1 MANAPLLFAG
11 SLILFVS
18 GMLFGG
24 IVMDREV
31 TGKPDHQAL
40 HFEMEA
46 PTGVFDIDHNPG
58 VGAVTA
64 AARRGAINDGGG
76 TSIDETLAHLESLI
90 DQPNAVNPAM
100 ARLNQLQGKL
110 AALLGAKPA
119 GAGAGAALA
128 YVDQSVDAPVLTA
141 DTATGDVPWT
151 TARAQ
156 QFMLPRSD
164 NPEYFIGQARKAIG
178 QKAWEDEFMN
188 ASTEVALRD
197 GRPLIMCP
205 FALQHAGHGN
215 AQWVTAGITAL
226 AYRFNLLPVQPCRKN
241 GKMNTAPFRNFH
253 CVNEKNVEWKGM
265 NDGGGLANLAY
276 QAKLESLRAQGK
288 NMFVSGYFQ
297 YYHGFSYANDAVCW
311 AMRPDREAQ
320 EAVVSYFEKT
330 VLHNLTDVIDQHTS
344 LVAVH
349 VRRGDYTNAK
359 LKELHGALSVDYY
372 RDAWLMLQAKARLD
386 HPNATAN
393 NLVVLVFAASGTLDW
408 CKDNLQFPGAKRV
421 RFVDPNLNGR
431 GPGSDI
437 DLLAISLAD
446 YYILAN
452 STFGWWSHFYSE
464 CRRKMKDW
472 WFVPWSIKRR
482 KIDRGIFTLPQR
494 WHRARDKEKSI
505 TPNFVLSEYLYPNT
519 KKLFEAVD
527 D

>member
-1 MANAPLLFAG
+1 
-11 SLILFVS
+11 
-18 GMLFGG
+18 
-24 IVMDREV
+24 
-31 TGKPDHQAL
+31 
-40 HFEMEA
+40 
-46 PTGVFDIDHNPG
+46 
-58 VGAVTA
+58 
-64 AARRGAINDGGG
+64 
-76 TSIDETLAHLESLI
+76 
-90 DQPNAVNPAM
+90 
-100 ARLNQLQGKL
+100 
-110 AALLGAKPA
+110 
-119 GAGAGAALA
+119 
-128 YVDQSVDAPVLTA
+128 
-141 DTATGDVPWT
+141 
-151 TARAQ
+151 
-156 QFMLPRSD
+156 
-164 NPEYFIGQARKAIG
+164 
-178 QKAWEDEFMN
+178 MN

-253 CVNEKNVEWKGM
+253 CVNEKIVEWKGM

-330 VLHNLTDVIDQHTS
+330 VLHNLSDVIDKHTS

-372 RDAWLMLQAKARLD
+372 RDAWQMLQAKARLD

-393 NLVVLVFAASGTLDW
+393 NLVVLVFAASGSLDW
-408 CKDNLQFPGAKRV
+408 CRENLQFPGAKRV
-421 RFVDPNLNGR
+421 RFVDPNMDGR

-464 CRRKMKDW
+464 CRRKMKGW
-472 WFVPWSIKRR
+472 WSVPWSVKRR

>member
-1 MANAPLLFAG
+1 M
-11 SLILFVS
+11 
-18 GMLFGG
+18 
-24 IVMDREV
+24 
-31 TGKPDHQAL
+31 
-40 HFEMEA
+40 
-46 PTGVFDIDHNPG
+46 PG
-58 VGAVTA
+58 HHA
-64 AARRGAINDGGG
+64 D
-76 TSIDETLAHLESLI
+76 
-90 DQPNAVNPAM
+90 
-100 ARLNQLQGKL
+100 LQ
-110 AALLGAKPA
+110 
-119 GAGAGAALA
+119 
-128 YVDQSVDAPVLTA
+128 
-141 DTATGDVPWT
+141 
-151 TARAQ
+151 ARAQ